1 LRKSATA
8 DLRAPVSKDEDEHRK
23 DDGTMRGR
31 YCIAPAPNR
40 PPLSVMNNR
49 IIVPLIIACALFM
62 ENMDATVITT
72 ALPAIALDLGVDP
85 ISLKLALTAYLL
97 SLAVFIPISGWMADR
112 FGARTIFR
120 AAIVVFTLG
129 SAACGF
135 AQGLNDLVMYRI
147 IQGLGGA
154 MMVPVGRLVILR
166 TVPKHELVQ
175 ALTWLI
181 IPALLGPMLGP
192 PLGGFIT
199 TYFHWRWIFWIN
211 IPMGILGLLLATRYI
226 ENIREKNVPPLDRI
240 GFVLSGIGLTGVAFG
255 MTTFG
260 QSLLPPVVS
269 VSLLAVGAAFT
280 YAFVRHARRIKT
292 PLMNLKLLRIQ
303 TFRASVIGGSLFR
316 IGIGAMAFLL
326 PLLFQ
331 IGFGLSPFESGLLS
345 FWGAVGAM
353 VLRPTVPVI
362 LRRFGFRRVIL
373 FNGLIAAAFIAAPA
387 LFAASTPHVAIGAV
401 ILAGGFFR
409 ALQFSSVNS
418 LAFAD
423 LDNKQMS
430 QATSITSV
438 AQQLA
443 IATGVAV
450 AAMALDV
457 TRYVRGDF
465 AIMAQ
470 DFAPAFILV
479 GAIAMSSVL
488 FFIGLPKNAGASL
501 TTRQEL
507 AVTAREPDAPG

>member
-1 LRKSATA
+1 MPRPAREPVKVTEPRAGAISFVRRA
-8 DLRAPVSKDEDEHRK
+8 RVAPVPMPD
-23 DDGTMRGR
+23 
-31 YCIAPAPNR
+31 
-40 PPLSVMNNR
+40 R
-49 IIVPLIIACALFM
+49 IIIPLIVACALFM

-72 ALPAIALDLGVDP
+72 ALPAIALDIGVDP

-120 AAIVVFTLG
+120 AAIIVFTLG

-135 AQGLNDLVMYRI
+135 AQGLHDLVLYRI

-166 TVPKHELVQ
+166 TVPKHELVN
-175 ALTWLI
+175 ALTWVI
-181 IPALLGPMLGP
+181 VPALLGPMLGP

-211 IPMGILGLLLATRYI
+211 IPIGILGLVLATVYI
-226 ENIREKNVPPLDRI
+226 ENIREPKVPPLDKI
-240 GFVLSGIGLTGVAFG
+240 GFVLSGIGLSGLAFG
-255 MTTFG
+255 LTTFG
-260 QSLLPPVVS
+260 QSLLPPLYS
-269 VSLLAVGAAFT
+269 IGLLLIGAAFT
-280 YAFVRHARRIKT
+280 YAFVRHARGIKA
-292 PLMNLKLLRIQ
+292 PLLNVKLLRIR
-303 TFRASVIGGSLFR
+303 TFRSSVAGGYLFR

-331 IGFGLSPFESGLLS
+331 IGFGMTPFESGLLT

-353 VLRPTVPVI
+353 LLRPTVPVI
-362 LRRFGFRRVIL
+362 LRRFGFRHVIL
-373 FNGLIAAAFIAAPA
+373 VNGLIASFFIATPA
-387 LFAASTPHVAIGAV
+387 FFTTATPYAV
-401 ILAGGFFR
+401 IAGVLLIGGFFR

-423 LDNKQMS
+423 LDSRQMS

-450 AAMALDV
+450 AALVLDA
-457 TRYVRGDF
+457 TRFARGDT
-465 AIMAQ
+465 ALLPA
-470 DFAPAFILV
+470 DFAPAFVIV
-479 GAIAMSSVL
+479 GVIAVCSAFL
-488 FFIGLPKNAGASL
+488 FIGLPKDAGSAL
-501 TTRQEL
+501 TAREKL
-507 AVTAREPDAPG
+507 ATTAREPDPQG

>member
-1 LRKSATA
+1 
-8 DLRAPVSKDEDEHRK
+8 
-23 DDGTMRGR
+23 
-31 YCIAPAPNR
+31 
-40 PPLSVMNNR
+40 
-49 IIVPLIIACALFM
+49 
-62 ENMDATVITT
+62 
-72 ALPAIALDLGVDP
+72 
-85 ISLKLALTAYLL
+85 
-97 SLAVFIPISGWMADR
+97 MADR

-135 AQGLNDLVMYRI
+135 AQGLGDLVLYRI
-147 IQGLGGA
+147 VQGLGGA

-211 IPMGILGLLLATRYI
+211 IPIGVLGLVLASRYI
-226 ENIREKNVPPLDRI
+226 ENIREKNVPPLDKL
-240 GFVLSGIGLTGVAFG
+240 GFVLSGIGLTGLAFG
-255 MTTFG
+255 LTTFG
-260 QSLLPPVVS
+260 QSLLPPLAAVP
-269 VSLLAVGAAFT
+269 LLLVGAGFT
-280 YAFVRHARRIKT
+280 YAFVRHARVLKS
-292 PLMNLKLLRIQ
+292 PLMNLKLLEVH
-303 TFRASVIGGSLFR
+303 TFRASVVGGFLFR
-316 IGIGAMAFLL
+316 IGIGATAFLM

-331 IGFGLSPFESGLLS
+331 IGFGLSPFDSGLLT
-345 FWGAVGAM
+345 FWGAAGAM
-353 VLRPTVPVI
+353 ILRPTVPVI

-373 FNGLIAAAFIAAPA
+373 FNGLIASFFIATPA
-387 LFAASTPHVAIGAV
+387 FFTAVTPYSIMAAV

-438 AQQLA
+438 SQQLA

-450 AAMALDV
+450 AALVLDI
-457 TRYVRGDF
+457 TRNARGDLSLI
-465 AIMAQ
+465 AG
-470 DFAPAFILV
+470 DFGPAFAFV
-479 GAIAMSSVL
+479 AVVAMCSVFL
-488 FFIGLPKNAGASL
+488 FIGLPKNAGAAL
-501 TTRQEL
+501 TARKEL

>member
-1 LRKSATA
+1 MPK
-8 DLRAPVSKDEDEHRK
+8 
-23 DDGTMRGR
+23 
-31 YCIAPAPNR
+31 
-40 PPLSVMNNR
+40 R

-62 ENMDATVITT
+62 ENMDSTVITT
-72 ALPAIALDLGVDP
+72 ALPAIAADLGVDP

-112 FGARTIFR
+112 FGARTVFR
-120 AAIVVFTLG
+120 TAIVVFTLG

-135 AQGLNDLVMYRI
+135 AQGLGDLVLYRI

-166 TVPKHELVQ
+166 TVPKHELVA

-211 IPMGILGLLLATRYI
+211 IPIGLLGLALATLYI
-226 ENIREKNVPPLDRI
+226 DNVREKNVPPLDRR
-240 GFVLSGIGLTGVAFG
+240 GFVLSGIGLSGIAFG
-255 MTTFG
+255 LTAFG
-260 QSLLPPVVS
+260 QSLLPIEVALV
-269 VSLLAVGAAFT
+269 LLLIGAAFT
-280 YAFVRHARRIKT
+280 WAFVRHAREIKA
-292 PLMNLKLLRIQ
+292 PLMNLMLFRVQ
-303 TFRASVIGGSLFR
+303 TFRASVVGGYLFR
-316 IGIGAMAFLL
+316 IGIGAMAFLA

-331 IGFGLSPFESGLLS
+331 LGFGLSPFESGMLT
-345 FWGAVGAM
+345 FWGAIGAM

-362 LRRFGFRRVIL
+362 LRRFGFKRVIL
-373 FNGLIAAAFIAAPA
+373 INVMLATGFIAAPA
-387 LFAASTPHVAIGAV
+387 LFTAATPYAAIAAV
-401 ILAGGFFR
+401 MLTGGFFR

-438 AQQLA
+438 SQQLA
-443 IATGVAV
+443 LATGVAV
-450 AAMALDV
+450 AALVLDA
-457 TRYVRGDF
+457 TRIARGD
-465 AIMAQ
+465 AMIVAE
-470 DFAPAFILV
+470 DFAPAFITVAVVALCS
-479 GAIAMSSVL
+479 IFL
-488 FFIGLPKNAGASL
+488 FLRLPQNAGAAL
-501 TTRQEL
+501 TSGKEVP
-507 AVTAREPDAPG
+507 ADAREPNAQA

>member
-1 LRKSATA
+1 MS
-8 DLRAPVSKDEDEHRK
+8 D
-23 DDGTMRGR
+23 
-31 YCIAPAPNR
+31 
-40 PPLSVMNNR
+40 R

-72 ALPAIALDLGVDP
+72 ALPAIAIDLGVDP

-135 AQGLNDLVMYRI
+135 AQGLGDLVFYRI
-147 IQGLGGA
+147 VQGLGGA

-211 IPMGILGLLLATRYI
+211 IPIGVLGLVLATRYI
-226 ENIREKNVPPLDRI
+226 ENIREKNVPPLDKL
-240 GFVLSGIGLTGVAFG
+240 GFVLSGIGLTGLAFG
-255 MTTFG
+255 LTTFG
-260 QSLLPPVVS
+260 QSLLPPLAAIP
-269 VSLLAVGAAFT
+269 LLLVGAGFT
-280 YAFVRHARRIKT
+280 YAFVRHARGLKS
-292 PLMNLKLLRIQ
+292 PLMNLKLLKVH
-303 TFRASVIGGSLFR
+303 TFRASVVGGFLFR
-316 IGIGAMAFLL
+316 IGIGATAFLM

-331 IGFGLSPFESGLLS
+331 IGFGLSPFDSGLLT
-345 FWGAVGAM
+345 FWGAAGAM

-373 FNGLIAAAFIAAPA
+373 FNGLIASFFIATPA
-387 LFAASTPHVAIGAV
+387 FFTAETPYAVIAAV

-438 AQQLA
+438 SQQLA

-450 AAMALDV
+450 AALVLDI
-457 TRYVRGDF
+457 TRNVRGDLSLI
-465 AIMAQ
+465 AA
-470 DFAPAFILV
+470 DFAPAFV
-479 GAIAMSSVL
+479 FVAFVAMCSVFL
-488 FFIGLPKNAGASL
+488 FVGLPKNAGAAL
-501 TTRQEL
+501 TARKEL

>member
-1 LRKSATA
+1 MASAPKR
-8 DLRAPVSKDEDEHRK
+8 RARV
-23 DDGTMRGR
+23 
-31 YCIAPAPNR
+31 APSPAAM
-40 PPLSVMNNR
+40 SNR

-72 ALPAIALDLGVDP
+72 ALPAIAIDLGVDP

-120 AAIVVFTLG
+120 SAIVVFTLG

-135 AQGLNDLVMYRI
+135 AQGLGDLVLYRI

-166 TVPKHELVQ
+166 TVPKHELVA

-211 IPMGILGLLLATRYI
+211 IPIGILGLVLATRYI
-226 ENIREKNVPPLDRI
+226 ENIREKNVPPLDKL
-240 GFVLSGIGLTGVAFG
+240 GFVLSGIGLTGLAFG

-260 QSLLPPVVS
+260 QSLLPPLAAIP
-269 VSLLAVGAAFT
+269 LLFVGAGFT
-280 YAFVRHARRIKT
+280 YAFVRHARGLKS
-292 PLMNLKLLRIQ
+292 PLMNLKLLRLQ
-303 TFRASVIGGSLFR
+303 TFRASVIGGFLFR
-316 IGIGAMAFLL
+316 IGIGAMAFLM

-331 IGFGLSPFESGLLS
+331 IGFGLSPFESGLLT
-345 FWGAVGAM
+345 FWGAAGAM
-353 VLRPTVPVI
+353 VLRPTVPLI
-362 LRRFGFRRVIL
+362 LRRFGFKRVLL
-373 FNGLIAAAFIAAPA
+373 FNGLIASLFIAAPA
-387 LFAASTPHVAIGAV
+387 FFTAETPHAAIGAV

-443 IATGVAV
+443 LATGVAV
-450 AAMALDV
+450 AALVLDV
-457 TRYVRGDF
+457 TRSMRGDLSLV
-465 AIMAQ
+465 AG
-470 DFAPAFILV
+470 DFAPAFVFVGLV
-479 GAIAMSSVL
+479 AMCSVFL
-488 FFIGLPKNAGASL
+488 FIGLPKNAGAAL
-501 TTRQEL
+501 TAREEL